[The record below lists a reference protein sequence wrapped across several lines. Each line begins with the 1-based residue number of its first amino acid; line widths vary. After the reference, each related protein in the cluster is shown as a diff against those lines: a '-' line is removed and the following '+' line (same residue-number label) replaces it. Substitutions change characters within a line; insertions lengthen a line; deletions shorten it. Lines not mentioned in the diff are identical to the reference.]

1 MRHGRILWGR
11 YVLDVVSGDAGV
23 QVRCANGHIEQAS
36 VLVGADG
43 AHSAVRQ
50 NLYRSL
56 KEKAFLPKSDMEE
69 LKFTQ
74 NAIIGLTNP
83 LNPSQYQGVSEEF
96 GECDIVIGKDSPYTV
111 SLVSSF
117 VTFILM
123 RDTWF
128 ITTGL

>member
-1 MRHGRILWGR
+1 MRHDRILWGR

-23 QVRCANGHIEQAS
+23 QVRCANGHVEQAS

-56 KEKAFLPKSDMEE
+56 KEKAYLPKSDMEA

-83 LNPSQYQGVSEEF
+83 LNPTQYPGVSDEF
-96 GECDIVIGKDSPYTV
+96 GECNIVIGKDSPYTV
-111 SLVSSF
+111 SFTALFLIIS
-117 VTFILM
+117 
-123 RDTWF
+123 
-128 ITTGL
+128 G